1 MADVKPIPAK
11 DAKKLTDES
20 INAVINKLIQAI
32 NNEINKE
39 SRKGNNKAT
48 YQNGEYSTNAYLK
61 AVDEFKR
68 AGYYTNLLPGNKLE
82 LEWSK

>member
-39 SRKGNNKAT
+39 ARKGNNKAT
-48 YQNGEYSTNAYLK
+48 YQNGE
-61 AVDEFKR
+61 
-68 AGYYTNLLPGNKLE
+68 
-82 LEWSK
+82 